1 MRSHSRWIDK
11 SVTDKNRFTLP
22 AAGQATVFSSAFHL
36 CNPRPGFLNARS
48 RIHPS
53 IRFLFSRSALW
64 HQQWVRFHHLAI
76 RSDAGRIFGG
86 PRSVD
91 RGHRCV
97 GKSLAI
103 SLGTGGGSD
112 LDRAPLVSVG
122 TWHIRG
128 DVVACCASAAS
139 SKRRRHFDGCCF
151 CFASCGNIDRPS
163 GWRVDGAYGRRKGKR
178 SRRWLVSGGKSRRQW
193 HRRWPRR
200 LACES
205 HFSKEIA
212 GGGLAIAMLVSA
224 GAIYFASDV
233 RVVANETLGERMRIL
248 WRDILSMVRAAIPL
262 FTIVLVC
269 SPIGAGAMNNLW
281 SAVAPDWSATPDQVA
296 LVSGVLN
303 GVVSTIGCVI
313 GGWLADRLG
322 RWWSYFG
329 SGILM
334 AMVAIIMAVTAHT
347 PNAFSVG
354 VLAYA
359 LTCGRAYAA
368 FSAIVLLA
376 IGRGAASTKYA
387 TLSSLGNLPVVYMT
401 TSDGWV
407 HDRFGTAWMLHSEAL
422 IAIICIVLAL
432 AVLRWINPPRR
443 SDLVLP

>member
-1 MRSHSRWIDK
+1 MRDRDSTRPFVFFFLVLPYGISSGFVSI
-11 SVTDKNRFTLP
+11 TLP
-22 AAGQATVFSSAFHL
+22 FVLTRVGFSVALAASIVAIGVSANLWRFLWGPVADLTLTARRWYLLGLGTSAATLLLLAFLSLHQNAVAILMAVVFVSQVAGTLIVLPVGGLMAHTVAEGAKGRAAGWYQAGNL
-36 CNPRPGFLNARS
+36 
-48 RIHPS
+48 
-53 IRFLFSRSALW
+53 
-64 HQQWVRFHHLAI
+64 
-76 RSDAGRIFGG
+76 GG
-86 PRSVD
+86 N
-91 RGHRCV
+91 G
-97 GKSLAI
+97 I
-103 SLGTGGGSD
+103 GGG
-112 LDRAPLVSVG
+112 VG
-122 TWHIRG
+122 
-128 DVVACCASAAS
+128 V
-139 SKRRRHFDGCCF
+139 
-151 CFASCGNIDRPS
+151 
-163 GWRVDGAYGRRKGKR
+163 
-178 SRRWLVSGGKSRRQW
+178 WL
-193 HRRWPRR
+193 
-200 LACES
+200 AS

-212 GGGLAIAMLVSA
+212 GGGLAIAMLASA
-224 GAIYFASDV
+224 AAIYFVSDV

-269 SPIGAGAMNNLW
+269 SPIGASAMNNLW
-281 SAVAPDWSATPDQVA
+281 SAVAPDWSATADQVA

-303 GVVSTIGCVI
+303 GVVSAIGCVI
-313 GGWLADRLG
+313 GGWVADRVG

-329 SGILM
+329 SGFLM
-334 AMVAIIMAVTAHT
+334 ALVAIIMAVTART

-359 LTCGRAYAA
+359 LTCGMAYAA

-401 TSDGWV
+401 ASDGWV

>member
-1 MRSHSRWIDK
+1 MTVVFVSQ
-11 SVTDKNRFTLP
+11 VAGTLIVLP
-22 AAGQATVFSSAFHL
+22 VGGLMAHTVAENAKGRATGWYQAGNL
-36 CNPRPGFLNARS
+36 
-48 RIHPS
+48 
-53 IRFLFSRSALW
+53 
-64 HQQWVRFHHLAI
+64 
-76 RSDAGRIFGG
+76 
-86 PRSVD
+86 
-91 RGHRCV
+91 
-97 GKSLAI
+97 
-103 SLGTGGGSD
+103 GGSG
-112 LDRAPLVSVG
+112 VG
-122 TWHIRG
+122 
-128 DVVACCASAAS
+128 V
-139 SKRRRHFDGCCF
+139 
-151 CFASCGNIDRPS
+151 
-163 GWRVDGAYGRRKGKR
+163 
-178 SRRWLVSGGKSRRQW
+178 WL
-193 HRRWPRR
+193 
-200 LACES
+200 AS

-212 GGGLAIAMLVSA
+212 GGGLAIAMLASA
-224 GAIYFASDV
+224 GAIYFVSDV
-233 RVVANETLGERMRIL
+233 RIVSTETIGERMRIL
-248 WRDILSMVRAAIPL
+248 WGDILSMVRAAIPL

-313 GGWLADRLG
+313 GGWVADRVG

-334 AMVAIIMAVTAHT
+334 AMVAIIMAVTART
-347 PNAFSVG
+347 PNVFSVG

-359 LTCGRAYAA
+359 LTCGMAYAA

-401 TSDGWV
+401 ASDGWV

-422 IAIICIVLAL
+422 IAILCIVLGL

-443 SDLVLP
+443 AKTDLVLP